1 MHNVF
6 ISHYSGDVER
16 LRNLKDRLR
25 TSGCNVRNSSAEED
39 KEGGLIRN
47 GKRVDDK
54 TIARYLRKRINWAK
68 TFIVIIG
75 EQTHK
80 RPWVNY
86 EIKKAAE
93 MGKQIV
99 GIYDHGCKDKVKLPE
114 AYKRYGGSPI
124 GWNSLDKL
132 SSIIKGELSVPEAPD
147 GTPAEPIYNII
158 HIKC

>member
-25 TSGCNVRNSSAEED
+25 ASGCNVRNSSAEED

>member
-25 TSGCNVRNSSAEED
+25 ASGCNVRNSSAEED

-99 GIYDHGCKDKVKLPE
+99 GIYDYGCKDKVELPE

-124 GWNSLDKL
+124 GWSSLDKL
-132 SSIIKGELSVPEAPD
+132 SSIIKGELSAPEAPD
-147 GTPAEPIYNII
+147 GTLAEPIYNII
-158 HIKC
+158 RIKC

>member
-6 ISHYSGDVER
+6 ISHYSGDVEQ

-25 TSGCNVRNSSAEED
+25 ASGCNVRNSSAEED

-54 TIARYLRKRINWAK
+54 TIATYLRKRINWAK

-99 GIYDHGCKDKVKLPE
+99 GIYDYGCKDKVELPE

-124 GWNSLDKL
+124 GWSSLDKL
-132 SSIIKGELSVPEAPD
+132 SSIIKGELSAPEAPD
-147 GTPAEPIYNII
+147 GTLARPIHNII
-158 HIKC
+158 RIKC

>member
-25 TSGCNVRNSSAEED
+25 ASGCNVRNSSAEED

-54 TIARYLRKRINWAK
+54 TIATYLRKRINWAK

-99 GIYDHGCKDKVKLPE
+99 GIYDYGCKDKVELPE

-124 GWNSLDKL
+124 GWSSLDKL
-132 SSIIKGELSVPEAPD
+132 SSIIKGELSAPEAPD
-147 GTPAEPIYNII
+147 GTIARPIYNII
-158 HIKC
+158 RIKC